1 MIKTRASVLIKN
13 KGKVLLIH
21 RIKNNFEYFVLPGG
35 SVEEGENE
43 EEAAIRE
50 AKEETG
56 LDVIIEKKLWQFHN
70 DVDNRK
76 HCYFLV
82 TKYSGQLELGSPEI
96 ERVTELNKYFL
107 EWHDLQEFSDIKFF
121 PEEIKVKILETF
133 LKNNR

>member
-1 MIKTRASVLIKN
+1 M
-13 KGKVLLIH
+13 H
-21 RIKNNFEYFVLPGG
+21 RIKNNLEYFVLPGG
-35 SVEEGENE
+35 SVEEGESV

-56 LDVIIEKKLWQFHN
+56 LDVIIEKELWQFHN
-70 DVDNRK
+70 NADNRK
-76 HCYFLV
+76 HYYFLV
-82 TKYSGQLELGSPEI
+82 TKYSGQLKLGSPEI

-133 LKNNR
+133 LKNSR